1 MANQIQSQTERIT
14 KHLLSGGTLTPLQ
27 ALKKFDCWAL
37 SSRISNIKSLGLY
50 KIKSELIVVKGS
62 KKRVSKYSIEI

>member
-1 MANQIQSQTERIT
+1 MASIQSQNDRIL
-14 KHLLSGGTLTPLQ
+14 KYLLSGGTLNPLQ

-37 SSRISNIKSLGLY
+37 SSRISELKKLGLY

-62 KKRVSKYSIEI
+62 KKRVAKYSIEI

>member
-1 MANQIQSQTERIT
+1 MVKKSQTERILIF
-14 KHLLSGGTLTPLQ
+14 LLSGGTLTPLQ

-37 SSRISNIKSLGLY
+37 SSRISNIRALGRY
-50 KIKSELIVVKGS
+50 NIKSELIVVKGS